1 MRVSL
6 ARRDS
11 LCGMKPVKVLVLV
24 DMTENCFT
32 GPDVGGVIGLELET
46 VPKTG
51 LERIAVHDHCTDLS
65 RMYSY
70 FSGPRTLS
78 RCSGSNIC
86 GV

>member
-1 MRVSL
+1 
-6 ARRDS
+6 
-11 LCGMKPVKVLVLV
+11 MKPVKVFVLG
-24 DMTENCFT
+24 DMTEDSLT
-32 GPDVGGVIGLELET
+32 GPDVGGVIRLKLET
-46 VPKTG
+46 VPNKG
-51 LERIAVHDHCTDLS
+51 LERMAVHDRCTDLS